1 MPLKVKFVVV
11 ENSHT
16 CVTVNLKSQR
26 EMFCSDVF
34 DKELVTK
41 SGSNSATDFARQRA
55 SNEIAELKCEY
66 I

>member
-1 MPLKVKFVVV
+1 
-11 ENSHT
+11 
-16 CVTVNLKSQR
+16 
-26 EMFCSDVF
+26 MFCSDVF